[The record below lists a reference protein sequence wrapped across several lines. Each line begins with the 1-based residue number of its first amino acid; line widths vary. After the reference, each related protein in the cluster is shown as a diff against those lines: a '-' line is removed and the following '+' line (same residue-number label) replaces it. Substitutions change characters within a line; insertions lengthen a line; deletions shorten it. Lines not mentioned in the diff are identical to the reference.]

1 MSYRWCHKESF
12 QSFSIS
18 LICIYIKQQPWLY
31 TPQESDW
38 GSPKQ
43 VRFICRRGTTTNKAV
58 LYPTKGNM
66 QGLVS
71 LCLLVCVADAQVCF
85 ACTHSLSYI
94 LIIAVSIYASQKT
107 YRNKVWKYWA
117 PTERQKRMLAKE
129 SRICKVCYKCQFS
142 NFKQC
147 CQNNFKLPLWFFP
160 HRNAY
165 TRRKL
170 AVHLALGFA
179 STVKLLECFKRDR
192 GRDHYIYKT
201 VLWKNNNYKK
211 AEKYKI
217 KNMSWI

>member
-1 MSYRWCHKESF
+1 MSHCWCYKEGF
-12 QSFSIS
+12 QSFNIS
-18 LICIYIKQQPWLY
+18 LICIYIKNNH
-31 TPQESDW
+31 D
-38 GSPKQ
+38 
-43 VRFICRRGTTTNKAV
+43 FIPHRKVTEDSQNKLGLSAEVVLLLTKECFIPSREACRV
-58 LYPTKGNM
+58 
-66 QGLVS
+66 
-71 LCLLVCVADAQVCF
+71 F

-94 LIIAVSIYASQKT
+94 LTIVVSIYASQKT